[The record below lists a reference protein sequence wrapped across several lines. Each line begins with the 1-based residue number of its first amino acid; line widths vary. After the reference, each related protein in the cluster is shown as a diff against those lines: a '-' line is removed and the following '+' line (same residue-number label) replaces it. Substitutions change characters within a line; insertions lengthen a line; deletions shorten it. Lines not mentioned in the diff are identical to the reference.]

1 MEFEAHDNLDI
12 DIDERPRVME
22 YAEGKIDPQTG
33 EQIKNS
39 LMEAADRDVK
49 EDEDEPEL
57 TPLEKEQKLRWAVTR
72 QPLLRE
78 IMYKIMDLCRTETEL
93 HDLEDAVDGFP
104 EYAIIRQS
112 ALSIADIL
120 VKNHGLEVIER
131 DGEGNVVLPEQKEGL
146 TEDEVDDLVATINYR
161 TTSFGEDYVRANRP
175 AVRLE
180 QMLNLNPERRETYA
194 EVLQFLDEE
203 PRTYDQV
210 KNLLAGR
217 PILEVVLDGRPIT
230 MQPSVFL
237 DKLEYAGAIVWR
249 DGWTLTPAGK
259 TFLSEIC
266 AQ

>member
-1 MEFEAHDNLDI
+1 MELEAHDNLDM
-12 DIDERPRVME
+12 DIDERPRVIE
-22 YAEGKIDPQTG
+22 YADGKIDPQTG

-203 PRTYDQV
+203 PRLPADTSSRLSWMADPSPCSPACFLISWNMRVPLYGEMV
-210 KNLLAGR
+210 GR
-217 PILEVVLDGRPIT
+217 SPLPERRSCLK
-230 MQPSVFL
+230 SV
-237 DKLEYAGAIVWR
+237 
-249 DGWTLTPAGK
+249 PN
-259 TFLSEIC
+259 SP
-266 AQ
+266 